1 MLATLWMG
9 ASAALVTYSF
19 RLPDPPPGH
28 SSAENVPWILACWG
42 AATVAFGCGVGVLC
56 TRPLVGALLSPLV
69 AVGLIAL
76 LRIVFWL
83 I

>member
-28 SSAENVPWILACWG
+28 SSAENVPWILAC
-42 AATVAFGCGVGVLC
+42 
-56 TRPLVGALLSPLV
+56 
-69 AVGLIAL
+69 
-76 LRIVFWL
+76 
-83 I
+83 